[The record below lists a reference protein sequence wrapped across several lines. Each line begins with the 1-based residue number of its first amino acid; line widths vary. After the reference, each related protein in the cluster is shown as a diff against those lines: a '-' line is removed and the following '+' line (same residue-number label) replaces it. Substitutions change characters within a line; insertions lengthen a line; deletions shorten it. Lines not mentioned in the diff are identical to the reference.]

1 MKYAQ
6 DKSLLESKL
15 LEVES
20 RTSEQARISRQKLAD
35 AEQRAK
41 LLETEVESSNR
52 QLEQVCVFNDCK
64 NPEYNKLKMVCN
76 DKLLQVGIGIIFK
89 FDFKKMKL
97 IMYIIVLGRH
107 TFAFKK

>member
-20 RTSEQARISRQKLAD
+20 RTSEQARISRQKLDD
-35 AEQRAK
+35 AERRAK
-41 LLETEVESSNR
+41 LLETEVESTNG

-64 NPEYNKLKMVCN
+64 NDEYNKLKMTCN
-76 DKLLQVGIGIIFK
+76 DKLLQVGS
-89 FDFKKMKL
+89 
-97 IMYIIVLGRH
+97 YIVL
-107 TFAFKK
+107 KIPVWWKV